1 MNKKAQGISIN
12 IVIVAAVALLVL
24 VILSVIFMGRMGTF
38 SATSKD
44 CVAQGG
50 KCFVKTDG
58 CGSGTTPGDNASS
71 PSLIF
76 LGRTGNTAPTISF
89 GLFKN

>member
-58 CGSGTTPGDNASS
+58 CGSGTTPGDNAFTTEYSTWTCS
-71 PSLIF
+71 D
-76 LGRTGNTAPTISF
+76 TAQVCCIKA
-89 GLFKN
+89 G